1 MSLSLK
7 EIEENHNRICSK
19 YDHCTGC
26 LLEFCCEISDIVEAE
41 KIISEWV
48 KDNPDE
54 AYHDD
59 DFPDD
64 NDPKTYERGLKDAWE
79 LAGELCRGDF
89 TDRDLKVI
97 FDYELPENI
106 LTYLTA
112 EDAIQRVN
120 KYKEKF
126 VKYGDVIIAT
136 SIGNERLI
144 VVGVSDGYIRC
155 ISGNFNDYTLST
167 KTDNFE
173 KTGLN
178 VSDELDELLEVG
190 GWDAEEYDHE

>member
-7 EIEENHNRICSK
+7 EIEENSKRICK
-19 YDHCTGC
+19 NYMH
-26 LLEFCCEISDIVEAE
+26 CCECPLEANCDIENIVEAE
-41 KIISEWV
+41 KIINNWV

-59 DFPDD
+59 DFPDED
-64 NDPKTYERGLKDAWE
+64 EPKTYERGLRDAWE
-79 LAGELCRGDF
+79 LAGQLCRWEF
-89 TDRDLKVI
+89 ARDKMEGIFGYDLPDEVI
-97 FDYELPENI
+97 
-106 LTYLTA
+106 TYLTA
-112 EDAIQRVN
+112 EEAIQKVN
-120 KYKEKF
+120 KYKDKF

-136 SIGNERLI
+136 SIGDERLI

-155 ISGNFNDYTLST
+155 ISGNFNDYTLSM

-178 VSDELDELLEVG
+178 VSDELDELLTVG
-190 GWDAEEYDHE
+190 GWEADEYDRK